1 MIRIAPDPW
10 FGRFTAFRRWI
21 DAIVVPAIPRIKT
34 RCAPVQGSLTTT

>member
-21 DAIVVPAIPRIKT
+21 DAIVVPAIPRVKT
-34 RCAPVQGSLTTT
+34 RSAPVPRSLTMT